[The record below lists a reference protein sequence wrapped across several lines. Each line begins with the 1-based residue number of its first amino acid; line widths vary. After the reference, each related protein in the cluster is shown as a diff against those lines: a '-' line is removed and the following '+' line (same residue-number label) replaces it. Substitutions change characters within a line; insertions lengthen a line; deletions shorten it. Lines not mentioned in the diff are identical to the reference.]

1 MTNEEVIAKL
11 SEAIA
16 PTFEQWGKVDSKNAL
31 VKLLCNRDYA
41 FFTFKEMEK
50 AADLAD
56 SWDELLDAVCD
67 MYLGKLLTEKPINLG
82 EVSLESKLVR
92 DENAIKDKV
101 LQRLIKGEYVP
112 GYTNDYELEKKRYEL
127 GFESL
132 AKYVTYVVADEVLDD
147 IVHHEKKN
155 DPFLP
160 NIEATPEVSNVELY
174 PENLEKARNY
184 FSIDGHGFSPI
195 NQGWGQVGKEL
206 FLASRICKRKNQEDA
221 GIIMVH
227 PSNPKFKLMVVAD
240 GMGGH
245 SGGETASATVISQ
258 IKDWFEKEVDPEYY
272 EKPEA
277 LQEMLKEKI
286 LEISKT
292 IDSEARQ
299 GRNRMREK
307 DRPRNN
313 ILWCYCGKR

>member
-1 MTNEEVIAKL
+1 MTNEEVINRL
-11 SEAIA
+11 SEALISTYERMGMNRA
-16 PTFEQWGKVDSKNAL
+16 KKAFSE
-31 VKLLCNRDYA
+31 LLCNRDYSY
-41 FFTFKEMEK
+41 FNFDKMEDAGK
-50 AADLAD
+50 LAD
-56 SWDELLDAVCD
+56 SWDTLLEAVCD
-67 MYLGKLLTEKPINLG
+67 SYIKKILVERPVNLSK
-82 EVSLESKLVR
+82 VSLESKL
-92 DENAIKDKV
+92 IKDEYSTKNRV
-101 LQRLIKGEYVP
+101 LQRIIKGDDIP
-112 GYTNDYELEKKRYEL
+112 GYTDDIELIKKCEINRCATM
-127 GFESL
+127 SD
-132 AKYVTYVVADEVLDD
+132 YVTRVVTDVVIDD
-147 IVHHEKKN
+147 LIFRDYIDGK
-155 DPFLP
+155 LP
-160 NIEATPEVSNVELY
+160 ISNVELY
-174 PENLEKARNY
+174 PENLEKAKTC
-184 FSIDGHGFSPI
+184 FSIDGHGFSSI
-195 NQGWGQVGKEL
+195 NQGWGQVGEEL
-206 FLASRICKRKNQEDA
+206 FLASRICRRKNQEDA

-258 IKDWFEKEVDPEYY
+258 IKDWFEKEVGPEYY

-299 GRNRMREK
+299 GRNRLRET

>member
-1 MTNEEVIAKL
+1 MTNEEAINKL
-11 SEAIA
+11 SEALS
-16 PTFEQWGKVDSKNAL
+16 PTFEQWGKVDSRKAL
-31 VKLLCNRDYA
+31 VELLCNRDYA
-41 FFTFKEMEK
+41 FFNFNEMEK
-50 AADLAD
+50 AGELAD
-56 SWDELLDAVCD
+56 SWDALLDAVCD
-67 MYLGKLLTEKPINLG
+67 MYWGKIYTEKPINLG

-112 GYTNDYELEKKRYEL
+112 GYTNDNDLEKKRL
-127 GFESL
+127 RAGFDSL
-132 AKYVTYVVADEVLDD
+132 AKYVAYVVSDEVLND
-147 IVHHEKKN
+147 IVYHEKN
-155 DPFLP
+155 YDAFLP
-160 NIEATPEVSNVELY
+160 NIEATPEISNVELY
-174 PENLEKARNY
+174 PENLEKAKSY

-195 NQGWGQVGKEL
+195 NQGWGQVGEEL
-206 FLASRICKRKNQEDA
+206 FLASRICRRKNQEDA

-258 IKDWFEKEVDPEYY
+258 IKDWFEKEVGPEYY

-277 LQEMLKEKI
+277 LQEILKEKI

-299 GRNRMREK
+299 GRNRLRET